1 MVLVCSD
8 DEVVPDSEVSDGN
21 ISDAFTDTIPVHNQ
35 HPEYNPDVH
44 DPQTPGTSY
53 QNVLNIT
60 DLTKS
65 KSAQPNED
73 LHNMIERR

>member
-1 MVLVCSD
+1 MVIVCSD

-21 ISDAFTDTIPVHNQ
+21 ISDAFTDTIPAHNQ
-35 HPEYNPDVH
+35 HPEYDPDVH

-60 DLTKS
+60 DLTKAKAHS
-65 KSAQPNED
+65 QMK
-73 LHNMIERR
+73 IYTT

>member
-8 DEVVPDSEVSDGN
+8 DEVVPDSEVSNGN
-21 ISDAFTDTIPVHNQ
+21 ISDAFTDTILAHNQ
-35 HPEYNPDVH
+35 HPEYDPDVH

-53 QNVLNIT
+53 QNVSDIA

-73 LHNMIERR
+73 LYNMIERR

>member
-1 MVLVCSD
+1 MAIYLMHSR
-8 DEVVPDSEVSDGN
+8 
-21 ISDAFTDTIPVHNQ
+21 IRYLTHNQ
-35 HPEYNPDVH
+35 HPEYDPDVH

-73 LHNMIERR
+73 LYNMIERR

>member
-8 DEVVPDSEVSDGN
+8 DDVLPDLEVSDGS
-21 ISDAFTDTIPVHNQ
+21 ISDVFTDTIPAHNE
-35 HPEYNPDVH
+35 HPEYDPDVH
-44 DPQTPGTSY
+44 DPQIPGTSY
-53 QNVLNIT
+53 ENVLDIA

-73 LHNMIERR
+73 LYNMIERR

>member
-1 MVLVCSD
+1 M
-8 DEVVPDSEVSDGN
+8 
-21 ISDAFTDTIPVHNQ
+21 DTIPAHNE
-35 HPEYNPDVH
+35 HPEYDPDVH

-53 QNVLNIT
+53 QNVSDIA

-73 LHNMIERR
+73 LYNMIERR